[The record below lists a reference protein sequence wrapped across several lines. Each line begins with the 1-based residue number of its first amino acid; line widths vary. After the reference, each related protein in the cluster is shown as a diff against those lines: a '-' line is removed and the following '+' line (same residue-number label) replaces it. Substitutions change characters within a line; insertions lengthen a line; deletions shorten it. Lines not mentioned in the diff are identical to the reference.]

1 MTMPAMREPDGE
13 QPSAGPEWGVR
24 LGADLQPHVARNV
37 ELAARCGAP
46 APMILTVALASAGAS
61 SVADG
66 LEFLRR
72 SGSALVRLVHETT
85 AGVKSLA
92 ELEPELRYTPEL
104 ASVRP
109 EVADHEIRG
118 RRLFRD
124 LVGRQSFFQVAA
136 LAIAGLE
143 LSKPD
148 AELLECLGVN
158 TQLLDVRIWPLTVT
172 RRVAANAGGFARAV
186 LGGMATMLN
195 PNMAVQPVGGFMHL
209 LDRLEKGVAAGASVE
224 DQLQAIV
231 ARREKVPGVGRPALG
246 PDERN
251 AQVVELAERFGR
263 DRGRS
268 WQLALQ
274 VDEFFHRTKGQHI
287 NSAGLQGALMRDMGF
302 SPSSAT
308 AMCVL
313 YFAVPILAHAVF
325 IEESTSS
332 AAIEPVSG

>member
-1 MTMPAMREPDGE
+1 MTAPAHRESDGE
-13 QPSAGPEWGVR
+13 QPSPESGVR
-24 LGADLQPHVARNV
+24 PGEELPLHVARNV

-46 APMILTVALASAGAS
+46 VPMILSVALASVGAES
-61 SVADG
+61 MADA
-66 LEFLRR
+66 LEFLGR
-72 SGSALVRLVHETT
+72 SGSALTRLVQEKTD
-85 AGVKSLA
+85 GVRSLA
-92 ELEPELRYTPEL
+92 EIEPELRRTPEL

-109 EVADHEIRG
+109 ELADHEIRG
-118 RRLFRD
+118 RLVFRD
-124 LVGRQSFFQVAA
+124 LVGKRSFFQVAA

-143 LSKPD
+143 LSAHD

-186 LGGMATMLN
+186 LAGMATMLN
-195 PNMAVQPVGGFMHL
+195 PNMAVQPVGGFMRL
-209 LDRLEKGVAAGASVE
+209 LDRLEAGAFAGRGVE
-224 DQLQAIV
+224 EQLREV
-231 ARREKVPGVGRPALG
+231 SARREKVPGVGRPALG

-251 AQVVELAERFGR
+251 AQVVALAERF
-263 DRGRS
+263 DKSRGRS
-268 WQLALQ
+268 WHLACQ

-313 YFAVPILAHAVF
+313 YFVVPILAHAAF
-325 IEESTSS
+325 IEESS
-332 AAIEPVSG
+332 ASDGEVRPPT